1 MFAGISTRLLQHLIS
16 QNSWAN
22 ELLQPFAGKSVRLNF
37 IVTNTTLVILEDGNL
52 AVAGET
58 NIPDATVTISPGV
71 LVRLIAKDEAAK
83 LLITVEGDTHLA
95 TELAKVFSNMHW
107 DYEDDFSKLVGDVP
121 AYKMGERA
129 RQAVK
134 TVKDTGTNLADMLSE
149 YWQEEMPM
157 IAKKRHV
164 EEFNR
169 EVDIL
174 RADVDRLE
182 KKLTK
187 LSQQFAKEANSL
199 ENNQ

>member
-1 MFAGISTRLLQHLIS
+1 MFEAISTRVLQHLVS

-22 ELLQPFAGKSVRLNF
+22 ALLQPFAGKSVRLNF
-37 IVTNTTLVILEDGNL
+37 IVTTTTLVILEDGNL

-58 NIPDATVTISPGV
+58 NIPDATVTIPPGV
-71 LVRLIAKDEAAK
+71 LLRLMAKDEAAK
-83 LLITVEGDTHLA
+83 LQISVEGDTHLA

-134 TVKDTGTNLADMLSE
+134 TVKDTSTNLADMLSE

-169 EVDIL
+169 DVDIL

-187 LSQQFAKEANSL
+187 LSQQLAKKTDASDTNK
-199 ENNQ
+199 